1 MNRNTFRPSRAR
13 FAPLAAVAAC
23 LLLFFFT
30 GCQGFL
36 TATYEPSL
44 GPETGEIAL
53 PGVEKGAV
61 IRRDSMGIPLIEAD
75 TLPDCLFA
83 SGYADASDRLAQMVG
98 NSLAAQGRLSEMAGK
113 DALEIDFFMRS
124 LNIKERAQT
133 ALDNASP
140 YLRQILAAYS
150 RGVNAY
156 LWTTKKLPPDLSLS
170 GYKPDP
176 WRPIDCFYVFYL
188 LNLGLS
194 TNLGEEIAF
203 LNVSRKLGPKK
214 AAWLVPVYPDE
225 AIRFSEAEKLEGITG
240 PGVVEAAERAEA
252 MRRALASI
260 KLLGVAASNNWAVF
274 RDRTTG
280 GASIVANDT
289 HLNLSLPSQWKLG
302 HIRCKD
308 LYDAAGIGAPGIP
321 GVIAGYNGH
330 LAWGMTMVM
339 ADNQDLFLEKLSTV
353 NGKLCY
359 LHKGRWVPT
368 KERTEVFQVKGGRP
382 VSMVINETVHGPI
395 LNQVLSG
402 PPKMVLVPEQLDTSY
417 AVAVSWAQS
426 PTDSTFDGFLELGRA
441 KTMAEARAALKK
453 VSGMALNMVYGDR
466 DNIAWQV
473 TGLYPVRKNGQGLTP
488 SPGWTGEY
496 DWDGFVPTEALP
508 YTLNPESGFLGTA
521 NARGVEPEYP
531 HILTSSWFSPERVQ
545 RILKVLS
552 KDRAHTAEK
561 SMALQ
566 YDQFSNLIPK
576 LQRVL
581 FNSDHTDGITREIN
595 GWSNNQQKSRAR
607 EALARF
613 RVHSGDMGADEANA
627 ALFGAFFHCFTRNT
641 FSDELGP
648 ADSPLWQSFL
658 ALGDASYSA
667 QEDHLIVRGDESPFF
682 DDIGTPKK
690 ETKAEILAKSLA
702 EAVEFLE
709 QKLGA
714 DRSEWKWGR
723 LHTYYFETEG
733 SKMARHMDMG
743 KRMGMRALS
752 GYFNIGPF
760 PAGGDCNTL
769 NVSGYRVGQ
778 DFDTWYIP
786 AMRMVAD
793 FSRPE
798 PLFIMNST
806 GQSGNPASPHYEDG
820 VRTWRTGRYT
830 NMPFDPKRQDEAY
843 MKVLRIVPK
852 Y

>member
-1 MNRNTFRPSRAR
+1 
-13 FAPLAAVAAC
+13 
-23 LLLFFFT
+23 
-30 GCQGFL
+30 
-36 TATYEPSL
+36 
-44 GPETGEIAL
+44 
-53 PGVEKGAV
+53 
-61 IRRDSMGIPLIEAD
+61 
-75 TLPDCLFA
+75 
-83 SGYADASDRLAQMVG
+83 
-98 NSLAAQGRLSEMAGK
+98 
-113 DALEIDFFMRS
+113 
-124 LNIKERAQT
+124 
-133 ALDNASP
+133 
-140 YLRQILAAYS
+140 
-150 RGVNAY
+150 
-156 LWTTKKLPPDLSLS
+156 
-170 GYKPDP
+170 
-176 WRPIDCFYVFYL
+176 
-188 LNLGLS
+188 
-194 TNLGEEIAF
+194 
-203 LNVSRKLGPKK
+203 
-214 AAWLVPVYPDE
+214 
-225 AIRFSEAEKLEGITG
+225 
-240 PGVVEAAERAEA
+240 
-252 MRRALASI
+252 
-260 KLLGVAASNNWAVF
+260 
-274 RDRTTG
+274 
-280 GASIVANDT
+280 
-289 HLNLSLPSQWKLG
+289 
-302 HIRCKD
+302 
-308 LYDAAGIGAPGIP
+308 
-321 GVIAGYNGH
+321 
-330 LAWGMTMVM
+330 
-339 ADNQDLFLEKLSTV
+339 
-353 NGKLCY
+353 
-359 LHKGRWVPT
+359 
-368 KERTEVFQVKGGRP
+368 
-382 VSMVINETVHGPI
+382 
-395 LNQVLSG
+395 
-402 PPKMVLVPEQLDTSY
+402 
-417 AVAVSWAQS
+417 
-426 PTDSTFDGFLELGRA
+426 
-441 KTMAEARAALKK
+441 
-453 VSGMALNMVYGDR
+453 
-466 DNIAWQV
+466 
-473 TGLYPVRKNGQGLTP
+473 
-488 SPGWTGEY
+488 
-496 DWDGFVPTEALP
+496 
-508 YTLNPESGFLGTA
+508 
-521 NARGVEPEYP
+521 
-531 HILTSSWFSPERVQ
+531 
-545 RILKVLS
+545 LKVLS